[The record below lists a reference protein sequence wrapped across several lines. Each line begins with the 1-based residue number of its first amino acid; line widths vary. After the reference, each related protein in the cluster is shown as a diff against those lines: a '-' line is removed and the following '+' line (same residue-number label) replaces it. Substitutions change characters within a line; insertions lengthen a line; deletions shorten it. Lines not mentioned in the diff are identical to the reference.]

1 MNFRSIAFSATLLGT
16 FGASLPAVSQ
26 TVALATTQGGATEQ
40 IANAIAMVV
49 IEQTP
54 LQIRP
59 QMSANTAQ
67 YVPMVNAGRLE
78 FGIANY
84 PQTYYAVN
92 GTGMSEGQP
101 NSDLR
106 MVATLFPF
114 TAGLFVAEDSGITSY
129 SELAGVRVPRYPE
142 NSLGDYIIRAGLAVG
157 DLTYDDV
164 ESVPIA
170 SFPRQYEAMRQS
182 QIDVSIA
189 TAGAQ
194 PTFDMEASLG
204 GIRFLSFSPDDDALL
219 AEYLP
224 GIYTRTLPEG
234 YHSLPGLSAETRM
247 FAYDYMLFAHR
258 DVSDEIVA
266 QVVHALYNGDEQL
279 RDTSPLWQE
288 FNPDDLGKLTDMPI
302 HEGALAAYRELGL
315 VE

>member
-1 MNFRSIAFSATLLGT
+1 MNIRTIALSATLLGT
-16 FGASLPAVSQ
+16 VGVGLPAAAQ
-26 TVALATTQGGATEQ
+26 TVGLATTQGGATEQ

-49 IEQTP
+49 TEETE

-67 YVPMVNAGRLE
+67 YVPMVNAGRVE

-84 PQTYYAVN
+84 PQTFYAIN
-92 GTGMSEGQP
+92 GTGMSEGQANP
-101 NSDLR
+101 DLR
-106 MVATLFPF
+106 IVATLFPF
-114 TAGLFVAEDSGITSY
+114 TAGLVVTEESGMTGY
-129 SELAGVRVPRYPE
+129 DDLEGARVPRYPD
-142 NSLGDYIIRAGLAVG
+142 NSLGDYIIRAGLAAG
-157 DLTYDDV
+157 GLTYDDV
-164 ESVPIA
+164 ETVPIA
-170 SFPRQYEAMRQS
+170 NFPRQYDAMRQR

-194 PTFDMEASLG
+194 PTYDLEASLD
-204 GIRFLSFSPDDDALL
+204 GIRFLSFEEDADDTI

-224 GIYTRTLPEG
+224 GTYTRTLPEG
-234 YHSLPGLSAETRM
+234 FHSLPGLSAESRL

-266 QVVHALYNGDEQL
+266 EVIGALDSGAEAL

-288 FNPDDLGKLTDMPI
+288 FDPDDMAKTTEMPM
-302 HEGALAAYRELGL
+302 HEGAEAVYRDMGL
-315 VE
+315 ID

>member
-1 MNFRSIAFSATLLGT
+1 MNIRFIAFSATLLGT
-16 FGASLPAVSQ
+16 LGMSLPATSQ

-40 IANAIAMVV
+40 IANAVAMVV
-49 IEQTP
+49 TEQTP
-54 LQIRP
+54 LQLRP

-84 PQTYYAVN
+84 PQTFYAVN

-101 NSDLR
+101 NPDLR

-114 TAGLFVAEDSGITSY
+114 TAGLFVTEDSGITSY
-129 SELAGVRVPRYPE
+129 AELAGVRVPRYPD
-142 NSLGDYIIRAGLAVG
+142 NSLGDYIIRAGLATAG
-157 DLTYDDV
+157 LTYDDV

-170 SFPRQYEAMRQS
+170 NFPRQYDAMRQR

-204 GIRFLSFSPDDDALL
+204 GIRFLSFSSDDDELL

-224 GIYTRTLPEG
+224 GTYTRTLPEG
-234 YHSLPGLSAETRM
+234 YHSLPGLSADSRL
-247 FAYDYMLFAHR
+247 FAYDYMLFAHV
-258 DVSDEIVA
+258 DVSDEIVS
-266 QVVHALYNGDEQL
+266 QVVNALYSGAEQL
-279 RDTSPLWQE
+279 RATSPLWQE
-288 FNPDDLGKLTDMPI
+288 FNPDDLAKVTEMPA
-302 HEGALAAYRELGL
+302 HDGALAAYRELGL